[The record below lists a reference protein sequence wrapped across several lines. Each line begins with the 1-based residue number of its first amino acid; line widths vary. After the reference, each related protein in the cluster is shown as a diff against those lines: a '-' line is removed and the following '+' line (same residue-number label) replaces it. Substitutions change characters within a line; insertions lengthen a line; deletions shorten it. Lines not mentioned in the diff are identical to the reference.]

1 MNQEMRALV
10 DSFVA
15 DLANIWRRAAL
26 EAMTGASG
34 ASSDTGNGNQRKRSS
49 ANGVAEMPSRK
60 PRQVKGGKRAPE
72 LLEQVSTSFAEFV
85 TKNPGLRIEQIN
97 KQLGTTTKDLRLPIR
112 KLIEDGVIKAKGLL
126 RSTTYF
132 AK

>member
-1 MNQEMRALV
+1 MNHEMRALV
-10 DSFVA
+10 DSFVT

-26 EAMTGASG
+26 EAMTGE
-34 ASSDTGNGNQRKRSS
+34 SSDTGSERKRSS
-49 ANGVAEMPSRK
+49 VNVVTETPSRK
-60 PRQVKGGKRAPE
+60 TRQAKGGKRAPE
-72 LLEQVSTSFAEFV
+72 LLERVSDSFAAFV
-85 TKNPGLRIEQIN
+85 AKNPGLRIEQIN

-112 KLIEDGVIKAKGLL
+112 KLMADGVIKSKGIL